1 MIMVTVIFTIT
12 TTFII
17 IFRYKAIMTPL
28 APRQS
33 HGTLWTAI
41 ALIWVGGAV
50 VALPSALY
58 STLYSSSRG
67 YHYQHYHH
75 QHHHHDHDYR
85 GETLIACILVWPDG
99 LQGQSIM
106 DYG

>member
-67 YHYQHYHH
+67 YHH
-75 QHHHHDHDYR
+75 QCR
-85 GETLIACILVWPDG
+85 FTLM
-99 LQGQSIM
+99 IM
-106 DYG
+106 ITEVRP